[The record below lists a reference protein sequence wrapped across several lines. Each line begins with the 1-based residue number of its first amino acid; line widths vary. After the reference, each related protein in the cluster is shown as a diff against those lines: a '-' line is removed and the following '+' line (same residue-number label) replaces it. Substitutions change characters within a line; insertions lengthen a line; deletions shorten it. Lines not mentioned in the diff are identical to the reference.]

1 MNNVIQNK
9 KLPLL
14 EMLFIMYYAFLAIN
28 PKMNVQV
35 PLINFLLIE
44 LAYAVY
50 IYYRDLSIRH
60 LVSTFLWCSL
70 IIALLFTFTTS
81 IPYIGANVPNR
92 EIKSLVTM
100 RHSVFS
106 LVFPIL
112 LNLCRQYPTCH
123 VQLYKHRFRNFPLIL
138 PLLPYLS
145 SFFPP
150 FTLSLYSSTA
160 LLYRYNRNL

>member
-1 MNNVIQNK
+1 MNHVKHNK

-14 EMLFIMYYAFLAIN
+14 ELLFIMYYAFLAIN

-35 PLINFLLIE
+35 PFINFLLIE

-60 LVSTFLWCSL
+60 LISTFLWCTS
-70 IIALLFTFTTS
+70 IIALLFSFTTS

-100 RHSVFS
+100 CHSFFS

-112 LNLCRQYPTCH
+112 LTYRLLSCGSKIQ
-123 VQLYKHRFRNFPLIL
+123 KLIV
-138 PLLPYLS
+138 LL
-145 SFFPP
+145 
-150 FTLSLYSSTA
+150 FTIFKSVSTVA
-160 LLYRYNRNL
+160 STLFA